1 MDRDS
6 NKNQISRPEK
16 ILVAAATTLL
26 VTGLVWSVRH
36 QDAPAAISSQTSSV
50 RGPAS
55 HNVDPSK
62 RERELEKKPSPQGKA
77 GAGHSIKIEAKNGQG
92 VPISLPADGDFS
104 KYDLINSRFTLTAT
118 IAANRHMAA
127 HDFSWIF
134 PQTYKVIS
142 GTSVGVV
149 PELQPGQ
156 THQIELSLDRG
167 SEPEQP
173 IVLHV
178 YKLVNSEPRGTVV
191 QFDFP
196 REVKK
201 QTSKSSKIDLSNE
214 DFVQ

>member
-1 MDRDS
+1 MNRDS
-6 NKNQISRPEK
+6 NQNKISRPEK

-26 VTGLVWSVRH
+26 VLGLVWSFRH
-36 QDAPAAISSQTSSV
+36 QDDQAESDSRNSGIRS
-50 RGPAS
+50 PAS
-55 HNVDPSK
+55 HNVDTSK
-62 RERELEKKPSPQGKA
+62 REREFENKPSPQGKA
-77 GAGHSIKIEAKNGQG
+77 DAGHSIKIEAKNGHG
-92 VPISLPADGDFS
+92 LPLALPDDGDFS
-104 KYDLINSRFTLTAT
+104 KYDLINSRFTLSAT
-118 IAANRHMAA
+118 IVATRHMAA

-134 PQTYKVIS
+134 PQTYKVIA
-142 GTSVGVV
+142 GTNIGVI

-156 THQIELSLDRG
+156 THQIELTLDRG

-196 REVKK
+196 RAVQK

-214 DFVQ
+214 DIVH